1 MCWRFRTT
9 RAAGAGGS
17 QRLGASG
24 DLYSAS
30 LARSPRALCARTAAT
45 ALGRSA
51 RWRLVPWARP
61 LCGRPPPPPHAPITG
76 PIQPLAWGN
85 AVAQPGGRGQA
96 ELLGLEEDGSCGAQP
111 RVSPPGSQARA
122 GGGGWADAG
131 RGRGG
136 GFPRVSPGARTARR
150 VAPGQSDRL
159 RLRPQSPWRARQR
172 WPRARGEALR
182 LAAVALFAGR
192 GPDGVWVSETRAL
205 RDPSRAELTATACPG
220 CRPRARG
227 GGPAPAALPRTELT
241 GRGLRSTGLGPAG
254 CAALGS

>member
-1 MCWRFRTT
+1 MV
-9 RAAGAGGS
+9 
-17 QRLGASG
+17 ASS
-24 DLYSAS
+24 SARREICI
-30 LARSPRALCARTAAT
+30 APPSPG

-51 RWRLVPWARP
+51 PALRTQPLVDPLGGGSYRGRGRCADDLPLRP
-61 LCGRPPPPPHAPITG
+61 MPPISG

-85 AVAQPGGRGQA
+85 AVAQPGGP
-96 ELLGLEEDGSCGAQP
+96 SCLAS
-111 RVSPPGSQARA
+111 RRTAAAALSPPCVSTGQPGAR
-122 GGGGWADAG
+122 GRRRLGRRG

-159 RLRPQSPWRARQR
+159 CLRPQSPWRARQR

-241 GRGLRSTGLGPAG
+241 GRGSRATGLGPAG

>member
-17 QRLGASG
+17 QQLGASG
-24 DLYSAS
+24 ILYSAS
-30 LARSPRALCARTAAT
+30 LARSPRALCTRTADT
-45 ALGRSA
+45 TLGRSA
-51 RWRLVPWARP
+51 RWRLLPWARP
-61 LCGRPPPPPHAPITG
+61 LCGRPPPPSHAPDHRPHPASRMG
-76 PIQPLAWGN
+76 QRRGSA
-85 AVAQPGGRGQA
+85 RREGQA
-96 ELLGLEEDGSCGAQP
+96 ELLGLEEDSSCGAQP
-111 RVSPPGSQARA
+111 RVYPPGSQARA

-159 RLRPQSPWRARQR
+159 CLRPQSPWRARQR

-205 RDPSRAELTATACPG
+205 RDPSPC
-220 CRPRARG
+220 
-227 GGPAPAALPRTELT
+227 
-241 GRGLRSTGLGPAG
+241 
-254 CAALGS
+254 